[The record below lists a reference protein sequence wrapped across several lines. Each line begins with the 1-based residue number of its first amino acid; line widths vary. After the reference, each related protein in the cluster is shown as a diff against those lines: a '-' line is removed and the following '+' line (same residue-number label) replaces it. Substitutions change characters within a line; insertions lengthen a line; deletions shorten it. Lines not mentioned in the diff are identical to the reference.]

1 MTAIGKEDLFGY
13 AAKLT
18 RIAPQDGSGWLAE
31 VPQLPGCLSDGKTP
45 EGALANVKEA
55 IECWLAAALE
65 DGDTPPV
72 PRAYEVAE
80 YSGKFTL
87 RVPRSLHRAL
97 SEAAQREGVSLSQ
110 LVLSM
115 VSAAI
120 GADPIRPNP
129 VPRRA
134 VHLSYSLAKRH
145 RARVLDREP

>member
-1 MTAIGKEDLFGY
+1 
-13 AAKLT
+13 
-18 RIAPQDGSGWLAE
+18 LAE
-31 VPQLPGCLSDGKTP
+31 VPELPGCLSDGETP

-65 DGDTPPV
+65 DGDTPPD

-80 YSGKFTL
+80 HSGKFTL

-97 SEAAQREGVSLSQ
+97 SEAAQREGVSLNQ

-129 VPRRA
+129 APSSAVPLR
-134 VHLSYSLAKRH
+134 YSPAKRH

>member
-1 MTAIGKEDLFGY
+1 M
-13 AAKLT
+13 
-18 RIAPQDGSGWLAE
+18 
-31 VPQLPGCLSDGKTP
+31 SDGETP
-45 EGALANVKEA
+45 EDALANVKEA

-97 SEAAQREGVSLSQ
+97 SEAAQREGVSLNQ